1 MASPPDPLDH
11 ARLIVDLDALA
22 ANFHT
27 LRDLSGGAEVAP
39 VVKAQGYGMGAE
51 ATALRLWAEGARSF
65 FTARVS
71 AGEALRTALGPSRP
85 AAIYIFD
92 GCQPDAAP
100 RLSAANLI
108 PALASLE
115 DVARWRDQAT
125 KDSCLKAVL
134 HAETGLS
141 RLGLSHQD
149 CEQLAKTPSL
159 LEGLEVEMVMSH
171 LACGAD
177 PDHPLNARQL
187 AAFHDIAAL
196 FPDTRA
202 SLSASG
208 GILLGEAYRFD
219 LVRPGVALYGG
230 GPRDVPDPRL
240 KTVAVMEAQILALR
254 DVMAGESVGY
264 GADWTARRQTRLAIL
279 GAGYADA
286 ILRSNFPG
294 GAVWFDGALRP
305 FVGKLSM
312 DLAAIDV
319 TGADA
324 KPGDWVELFGE
335 NLPVETAAR
344 NAGTL
349 CYELLTGLGARTP
362 RIYRGGSQA

>member
-1 MASPPDPLDH
+1 MASPPDPLAH
-11 ARLIVDLDALA
+11 ARLSVDLDALA

-27 LRDLSGGAEVAP
+27 LRSLSVGAEVAP

-51 ATALRLWAEGARSF
+51 AVALRLWDEGARSF
-65 FTARVS
+65 FVARAA
-71 AGEALRTALGPSRP
+71 AGEALRAALGPSRP
-85 AAIYIFD
+85 AAIHVFD
-92 GCQPDAAP
+92 GCVEGAAP
-100 RLSAANLI
+100 RLAAADLI

-115 DVARWRDQAT
+115 DVARWREQS
-125 KDSCLKAVL
+125 KGGPRLKAAL
-134 HAETGLS
+134 HAETGLN
-141 RLGLSHQD
+141 RLGLAPDD
-149 CEQLAKTPSL
+149 CARLSKTPSL
-159 LEGLEVEMVMSH
+159 LEGLDVQLVMSH

-187 AAFHDIAAL
+187 ATFRDVAAI
-196 FPDTRA
+196 FPSVRA

-208 GILLGEAYRFD
+208 GILFGEDYRFD

-240 KTVAVMEAQILALR
+240 KTVAVMEARILAVR
-254 DVMAGESVGY
+254 EVKPGESVGY
-264 GADWTARRQTRLAIL
+264 GARWTAERPTTLAII

-286 ILRSNFPG
+286 LLCANFPN

-305 FVGKLSM
+305 FAGRLSM

-319 TGADA
+319 TGSGAA
-324 KPGDWVELFGE
+324 RPGEWVELFGT

-362 RIYRGGSQA
+362 RVYRGGS